1 MKEKLKQFLAERQ
14 KLRVS
19 DAGLTPSAVVMPIF
33 LRDGEYHIIFTK
45 RSHRVK
51 VHKGEISFPGGAYEE
66 EDETLLNTAL
76 RECDEEIG
84 LGANAI
90 EVVGELDDFPTIGSD
105 YVISP
110 YVAFVS
116 WPYQVKLDPWEVDS
130 IIEVPIA
137 ALLNRNGVTEE
148 TELWRDNPVT
158 TFSYRY
164 EGEII
169 WGASAR
175 ILRQFLDIWTKLGG

>member
-1 MKEKLKQFLAERQ
+1 
-14 KLRVS
+14 
-19 DAGLTPSAVVMPIF
+19 
-33 LRDGEYHIIFTK
+33 
-45 RSHRVK
+45 
-51 VHKGEISFPGGAYEE
+51 
-66 EDETLLNTAL
+66 
-76 RECDEEIG
+76 
-84 LGANAI
+84 
-90 EVVGELDDFPTIGSD
+90 SD